1 MATQETTSTTTK
13 RTLIR
18 PEARQTILAFAGLIL
33 IFLVFF
39 VASPYFRKFDNIV
52 AILLSTA
59 VNGVLALGVT
69 FVIITGGIDL
79 SIGTILTFSA
89 VMTGV
94 FVVDLGLPVPLG
106 VILGLLSGALCGL
119 INGFVIAKMKVPP
132 FIATLGMMTF
142 ARGAAKFYTDGQPI
156 SGLDQLGQG
165 FRLLGTA
172 EPLGIPMPI
181 IVAGLV
187 FLAGYVLLNHIPF
200 GRYIFG
206 LGDNEEAA
214 YLSGLPVRL
223 IKMFVYVAAGALSAL
238 AGIILVGRLNSAQP
252 TAGEMYEFDAIAA
265 VVVGGTS
272 FDGGE
277 GTIMGTLIGVLIIG
291 IIDNGLNLLDIS
303 SFYQDITKG
312 AVIALALLLHRAIR

>member
-1 MATQETTSTTTK
+1 MIAAKTFPKEINW
-13 RTLIR
+13 R
-18 PEARQTILAFAGLIL
+18 AFFQRYGLLLSLIL
-33 IFLVFF
+33 LCIVLSLASDRFLTSSNLLNVLRQSSINGIISIGMML
-39 VASPYFRKFDNIV
+39 V
-52 AILLSTA
+52 ILTR
-59 VNGVLALGVT
+59 
-69 FVIITGGIDL
+69 GIDL
-79 SIGTILTFSA
+79 SVGSVLALSTVIG
-89 VMTGV
+89 
-94 FVVDLGLPVPLG
+94 VDLLKNEGMPVVQAIG
-106 VILGLLSGALCGL
+106 VCLLVGAAAGAMNGLLVSWLN
-119 INGFVIAKMKVPP
+119 IPP

-156 SGLDQLGQG
+156 SGLDQLGRG

-187 FLAGYVLLNHIPF
+187 FLAGYILLNHIPF

-252 TAGEMYEFDAIAA
+252 TAGEMYEFNAIAA

-291 IIDNGLNLLDIS
+291 IIDNGLNLLDVS

>member
-1 MATQETTSTTTK
+1 MIAAKTFPKEINWRVFFQRYGLLLS
-13 RTLIR
+13 
-18 PEARQTILAFAGLIL
+18 LIL
-33 IFLVFF
+33 LCIVLSLASDRFLTSSNLLNVLRQSSINGIISMGMML
-39 VASPYFRKFDNIV
+39 V
-52 AILLSTA
+52 ILTRGIDLSVGSVLALSTVIGADMLKNEGVPVAQAIGICLLVGAAAGA
-59 VNGVLALGVT
+59 VNGVLVSWLN
-69 FVIITGGIDL
+69 I
-79 SIGTILTFSA
+79 
-89 VMTGV
+89 
-94 FVVDLGLPVPLG
+94 
-106 VILGLLSGALCGL
+106 
-119 INGFVIAKMKVPP
+119 PP
-132 FIATLGMMTF
+132 FIATLSMMTF

-165 FRLLGTA
+165 FRTLGTA
-172 EPLGIPMPI
+172 EPFGVPMPI

-277 GTIMGTLIGVLIIG
+277 GTIMGTLIGVLIIS
-291 IIDNGLNLLDIS
+291 IIDNGLNLLDVS